1 MGLCQKSINVLYF
14 DKHFYIIPS
23 EEINNV
29 NLKIYNLDKNIIFD
43 RLCDVR
49 NPFKYWFA
57 IDLLGSFKLEI
68 YVDNKLTHEENFHI
82 DTKMMNYD

>member
-1 MGLCQKSINVLYF
+1 MLL
-14 DKHFYIIPS
+14 
-23 EEINNV
+23 
-29 NLKIYNLDKNIIFD
+29 IFD
-43 RLCDVR
+43 RICDVR

-57 IDLLGSFKLEI
+57 VDLLGSFKLEI